1 VLIKNRSM
9 LTNKIHEMEIDVTHE
24 QIAEWE
30 NGALIQ
36 NVMPHLTSDEREF
49 IMTGITP
56 TEWDETF
63 DIDESME

>member
-1 VLIKNRSM
+1 VLITNRSM

-36 NVMPHLTSDEREF
+36 NVMPHLPSDEREF